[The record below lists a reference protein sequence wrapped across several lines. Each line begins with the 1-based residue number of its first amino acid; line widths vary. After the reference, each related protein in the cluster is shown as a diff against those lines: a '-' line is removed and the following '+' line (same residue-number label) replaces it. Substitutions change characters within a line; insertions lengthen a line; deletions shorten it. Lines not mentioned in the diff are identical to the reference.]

1 MRMKWISFVLF
12 CSLMGATYA
21 HDSKNGDDQPT
32 RPALSPPSEYLK
44 PLQDLKIKAV
54 KLATEMIEKNAVLK
68 KKLSLLGVTNFPSFA
83 TLIHPAQTSH
93 SEKDLGASVEF
104 VHQIFGNLQKN
115 VMGILFDLLEE
126 NKELERLLNE
136 RKVIRRKDRSFQNV
150 LSKFN
155 EISAYV
161 NKIQNT
167 KSDRNV
173 HDLDAFVTGSHLKI
187 KTLLEIGRYIN
198 WDDGRLNW
206 DEIKATIL
214 EMIMGMPG
222 NANLTDFDGHSI
234 TVAEFKEKVQSFFA
248 DLFLQFASPFWD
260 LKREL
265 VRELC
270 SRMVT
275 LTNILIPSNPNIF
288 PLLVICISENQL
300 TQGGC
305 ADGKVNRAFMF
316 YLTLLGC
323 TGLGDEVDANSAKL
337 LGNNTS
343 SKK

>member
-1 MRMKWISFVLF
+1 MKMKWVTFVLLG
-12 CSLMGATYA
+12 SLIGATYA
-21 HDSKNGDDQPT
+21 HDSKNEDDQPT
-32 RPALSPPSEYLK
+32 KLNLSSPSNYLK
-44 PLQDLKIKAV
+44 PLQDLKV
-54 KLATEMIEKNAVLK
+54 ETLKLATEMLEKNAVLK
-68 KKLSLLGVTNFPSFA
+68 KKLSLRGVTNFPSFA
-83 TLIHPAQTSH
+83 TLIHPAPSSL
-93 SEKDLGASVEF
+93 SEKGLEARAEIH
-104 VHQIFGNLQKN
+104 HQIFENLQKN

-136 RKVIRRKDRSFQNV
+136 RKEIRRKDRSFQNV

-206 DEIKATIL
+206 DEIIATIL

-234 TVAEFKEKVQSFFA
+234 TVAEFKDKVWNFFEN
-248 DLFLQFASPFWD
+248 LSLQFASPFWD

-275 LTNILIPSNPNIF
+275 LTNILRPSNPNIF

-300 TQGGC
+300 TNGGC